1 MSIVVQLAWVGFEVG
16 GIFFTRNVYFFS
28 LDGVLFLF
36 FYLGIFYFIFF
47 LDDVGVPRGGRY

>member
-1 MSIVVQLAWVGFEVG
+1 MGVLRVGRHLLPEIYLFL
-16 GIFFTRNVYFFS
+16 

-36 FYLGIFYFIFF
+36 FYLGIFYLIFF